1 MYHASV
7 CGLSSGCVDYPS
19 GCIYHLRVLFPF
31 CPKFLFLYPLVFFT
45 SFFFFFSFSH
55 FHFIFSI
62 TTFTH
67 VPRPNSQETDQQGPE
82 SVTDSGIRPGWR
94 PWSHLPEL
102 AILSLLLKTVFL
114 EVVRTPLGAL
124 WLGAVSATS
133 WALSEHCVS

>member
-1 MYHASV
+1 MWRSVCTMLQGVCMYRASV

-82 SVTDSGIRPGWR
+82 SVTDSGIRPGVETMEPSTR
-94 PWSHLPEL
+94 TCHSQL
-102 AILSLLLKTVFL
+102 AAQNS
-114 EVVRTPLGAL
+114 
-124 WLGAVSATS
+124 VSRS
-133 WALSEHCVS
+133 S